1 MLNPKKGLI
10 ISLVALLTAILIGAN
25 AACVMFFDTITTYL
39 CGSGINFEMGG
50 LSETLAA
57 SDDLIREIQEEGSV
71 LVKNDDNCLP
81 LTKDELSRVN
91 VFGWRHID
99 NGWIA
104 GASGSVFG
112 NNKSNLERVTTL
124 LEGFEASNIEWNT
137 NLTKMYEDFYNIH
150 DGKCLEVG
158 EKYYAVS
165 EPDASYYTEELIN
178 DAKEFSNVA
187 IVVIG
192 RNGGEGADL
201 PLYQQVRKADG
212 TIEKRTDRNYLEL
225 TVEEEDMVRI
235 AAENFEK
242 TIVLIDSVYACS
254 YDFLDKYDIEA
265 CLWVSGG
272 GQAGAYSIPKIL
284 SGKVNPS
291 GKLTYTVPYDFRDDP
306 SYYNGSSVGGAGAH
320 ASYVEDIYVGY
331 RWFETADAEG
341 YWNERTRTFDKALEG
356 GGSETVTKTGYD
368 AVVQYPFG
376 HGLSYTDFEW
386 TVDEFTSTDTVL
398 TASSVISVD
407 VTVTNVGE
415 KKGKEV
421 VQLYATPPY
430 TDGGIE
436 KSAVNL
442 VAFDKT
448 IMLRPGESQ
457 TLTLSFTLSDIAS
470 YDCYDKNG
478 NGFAGYELEAG
489 EYVVSLRKDAHNV
502 VDAENASITYN
513 LSSGIKIEVDP
524 VTGAKVENRFTGDTA
539 YSGMPIDG
547 TGSDQGQIPLMTR
560 ADFAGTFPTKRTS
573 DRTGSKVNA
582 SKVYLY
588 EPVGDEIL
596 TEMPTQGDGTPGKY
610 LFYTKEDGSPANDSE
625 LRTGKGLVINKELMM
640 ELGNPDNYDSEKW
653 NEVLN
658 QLSINDLKILTKCG
672 GYRTEHIVS
681 VGKMYCFDN
690 DGGAGML
697 RHINT
702 NDAINPNREQ
712 WSLFGTTSMTAA
724 TWNTDLYYA
733 IGNAIAAEGALSG
746 INGWYSP
753 SCNLVRSPFGGR
765 GSEYGSEDPLI
776 AGMTAAEAVRG
787 ATTNG
792 LYTYVKHFAVN
803 QSESG
808 RSGKFTW
815 LSEQSLRELYLKTF
829 QITVQHGKTN
839 GIMTAMNRLGA
850 VWTGGNHAL
859 LNDILRDEWGFK
871 GCVITDYVDPKTNAG
886 AYGWYKQGIY
896 AGNDLFLSNASTRNN
911 LTLGGWEDDP
921 TYIGFVRQACKN
933 ILYSRANAY
942 YISQTTE
949 VESGSKIDSDMIVV
963 SEQPFAWWVVP
974 LAGLDIV
981 ILGGIL
987 LLLLSLF
994 EKKGFLKILTIII
1007 MVAAIV
1013 LSGGYSY
1020 LQMAGNQL
1028 EETTVEAMM
1037 IKQLPTKT
1045 EYWEGELFDPTGI
1058 ILVVQY
1064 SDGTLDENVTEGFDW
1079 DLKDPL
1085 TADNDEVKISMGTK
1099 AKYVEIQVN
1108 VRTPVSLTV
1117 LENPDRLVYAAGEK
1131 FSPDGLQLLATYDDG
1146 SERVI
1151 TDGFMYPSTRLQ
1163 EGTEYVTIRYN
1174 GKSIDLPI
1182 TVTKVAKSV
1191 VVTSG
1196 PLNTTYMAGQ
1206 FFDPTGMV
1214 IIATFEDGTS
1224 MDITEQINMSTK
1236 RLQSGD
1242 TKLVFNVLG
1251 QTFEQ
1256 AVTVTSNPHV
1266 KANVYAEIPETCTED
1281 GKRAYVTCSHCDK
1294 FFTDEY
1300 LAYEITDLT
1309 IPKHHILAASEADPS
1324 KGIQVRKCIRCD
1336 SAESESPVV
1345 YYNFTKADIIDS
1357 ANTKMTDTAGSS
1369 SKNIQNANQFAYRN
1383 QYMLNFKQEDDGVQF
1398 TFTADKA
1405 GRVVIVLKM
1414 SSAYFKTIHRGDGDR
1429 WTTGD
1434 MQLNK
1439 VANIKFNGNLIR
1451 FADNVILY
1459 GADNLKGSVAGTTE
1473 GNQTYANTVNWQ
1485 YVTFEVDAVEGD
1497 NVISVQT
1504 KACTDYP
1511 DINNLE
1517 SGYSSFALDTA
1528 AIYGDIFFEEEEEET
1543 IEISD
1548 TIKEFVHEFTS
1559 EDQTA
1564 ENTNPP
1570 EGRYLLTHHDIK
1582 TATSKNILKA
1592 LALASGG
1599 DYLTH
1604 FYGGAAVTKTFT
1616 STIEGKATVVLKAAS
1631 GYITRMENFSTYE
1644 TGDMIFNKIMKIT
1657 VNGKDVVFGD
1667 DVVLKG
1673 NTTYKDYTCMGVW
1686 TTITFE
1692 MDVKIG
1698 ENTIVFTSLFPDDG
1712 SGNPLYVD
1720 PGKNGTQSSFQLDN
1734 MMLSMG
1740 THEHSFGEWTK
1751 ADANNHTR
1759 SCICGEKE
1767 TAAHSFD
1774 DGVETK
1780 APTHLEVGE
1789 KTYTCSGCS
1798 ATRTEEIAKIAGH
1811 SFGEWSKVDD
1821 ASHARTCECGETET
1835 APHGWNAG
1843 EETKAPTHLEVGEM
1857 TYTCPVCSATKTEE
1871 IAKIADHNFGK
1882 WSKLDDNNHARTCEC
1897 GETET
1902 APHGWNAGEETKAPT
1917 HLEAGETTY
1926 TCSDCSATKTEE
1938 IAKIADHSFGKWS
1951 KVDDESHSR
1960 TCECGETE
1968 TAPHGWDVGVT
1979 TKEPTEEEE
1988 GIKLYTCDDC
1998 GHTKSVS
2005 IGTLSHTHTFAAEWS
2020 HDGNYHWYATTC
2032 GHDSVEGVVTK
2043 IAHSFGEGVETKP
2056 ATHLEAGEMTYTC
2069 SECSAIK
2076 TEEIAKIAGHS
2087 FGKWSKVD
2095 DASHSRACE
2104 CGETET
2110 APHAWNAGE
2119 ETKAPT
2125 HLEAGEMTYTCSDC
2139 SATKIE
2145 EIAKIAG
2152 HSFSEWSKV
2161 DDESHSRTCECGETE
2176 TAPHGFDD
2184 GVVTKEPT
2192 EEEEGVKT
2200 YTCSTCGHTKTEAID
2215 KLESGDISASNT
2227 SFTYDFTNAD
2237 QSAQNNSN
2245 PPSNRNNLTYHNI
2258 ATATSNNIKKALA
2271 LANNG
2276 DYLTHF
2282 YGGAAVTK
2290 TFTSSVSGKATV
2302 TFKIASGYITYS
2314 DSGFTKYQTGDMI
2327 VNKILKFT
2335 VNGVDIVLGDD
2346 VVLKGDTTKNDYS
2359 CMGLWTDV
2367 NFEIDLKA
2375 GVNTI
2380 VLTSIFPDD
2389 GTGKALYN
2397 DNGSTGT
2404 QSSFQLDTMTVNLL
2418 SAEYDLTEENDSFT
2432 HNFTAQDQTA
2442 QNDHNPP
2449 SDRVNV
2455 NYVSTATASSTAQ
2468 KATKLATN
2476 EDYVSHFYGGAA
2488 VTKSFTAES
2497 SGKATVTFKIAS
2509 GYLTKAA
2516 SGVYATGDMVV
2527 NKVMR
2532 ITVNGVD
2539 VVFGDDLVLKG
2550 DTSKQSYA
2558 CMANWTYITFE
2569 MDVKRGLNTIVL
2581 TSLFPEDADGNALYN
2596 DPGANG
2602 TQSSFQLDTVTVT
2615 LKHEYDLTAVR
2626 NSLTHNFTAVDQ
2638 SAQNNCNPPQNRYDI
2653 NYSTTSNS
2661 SSTAQLATKLA
2672 TDEDYLSRFY
2682 GGGAVTKTFTSSVA
2696 GKATVTFKIASG
2708 YLTEAAS
2715 GVYKTGD
2722 MVVNKI
2728 MKITAN
2734 GIDVAFSDDLVLAGD
2749 STTGTYACM
2758 ANWSYVTFEMDVV
2771 VGENSIV
2778 LTSLYPTDDEGK
2790 LLYKDPGAD
2799 GTQSSFQLDTVTV
2812 TLN

>member
-1 MLNPKKGLI
+1 MLKPKNGLK

-71 LVKNDDNCLP
+71 LVKNDENCLP
-81 LTKDELSRVN
+81 LTKEELSRVN

-124 LEGFEASNIEWNT
+124 LEGFEANNIEWNT

-376 HGLSYTDFEW
+376 HGLSYTEFEW

-502 VDAENASITYN
+502 VDTENANISYN

-560 ADFAGTFPTKRTS
+560 ADFAGTFPTKRTA

-640 ELGNPDNYDSEKW
+640 ELGNPDNYDSDKW

-963 SEQPFAWWVVP
+963 SEQPFAWWVIP
-974 LAGLDIV
+974 LVGLDIV
-981 ILGGIL
+981 IVGAIL
-987 LLLLSLF
+987 LLLLSLS
-994 EKKGFLKILTIII
+994 EKKKGFFKGLFKSVIVII
-1007 MVAAIV
+1007 MLAALL
-1013 LSGGYSY
+1013 LSTVYSY
-1020 LQMAGNQL
+1020 LKMSGAQL
-1028 EETTVEAMM
+1028 SEATVEAMM
-1037 IKQLPTKT
+1037 IKQLPEKT
-1045 EYWEGELFDPTGI
+1045 EYWEGELFDPTGL

-1064 SDGTLDENVTEGFDW
+1064 SDGTIDENVTEGFDW

-1182 TVTKVAKSV
+1182 TVTKMAKSV

-1196 PLNTTYMAGQ
+1196 PLNTAYMAGQ

-1224 MDITEQINMSTK
+1224 MDITDQINMSTK

-1251 QTFEQ
+1251 RTFEQ
-1256 AVTVTSNPHV
+1256 AVTVTANPHV
-1266 KANVYAEIPETCTED
+1266 KADVYAEIPETCTED

-1294 FFTDEY
+1294 YFTDEY

-1383 QYMLNFKQEDDGVQF
+1383 QYMLNFKQEGDGVQF

-1439 VANIKFNGNLIR
+1439 VANIKFNGDLIR
-1451 FADNVILY
+1451 FADSVTLY

-1657 VNGKDVVFGD
+1657 VNGNDVVFGD

-1698 ENTIVFTSLFPDDG
+1698 ENTIVLTSLFPDDG

-1734 MMLSMG
+1734 IMLSMG

-1751 ADANNHTR
+1751 ADDTNHTR

-1767 TAAHSFD
+1767 TASHSFD
-1774 DGVETK
+1774 EGVETK
-1780 APTHLEVGE
+1780 
-1789 KTYTCSGCS
+1789 S
-1798 ATRTEEIAKIAGH
+1798 
-1811 SFGEWSKVDD
+1811 
-1821 ASHARTCECGETET
+1821 
-1835 APHGWNAG
+1835 
-1843 EETKAPTHLEVGEM
+1843 
-1857 TYTCPVCSATKTEE
+1857 
-1871 IAKIADHNFGK
+1871 
-1882 WSKLDDNNHARTCEC
+1882 
-1897 GETET
+1897 
-1902 APHGWNAGEETKAPT
+1902 PT
-1917 HLEAGETTY
+1917 HLEAGEMTY
-1926 TCSDCSATKTEE
+1926 TCSVCSATKTEE
-1938 IAKIADHSFGKWS
+1938 IAKIADHSFGDWAKVDDESHTRICECGETETEAHGWNGGAVTKAATHLEVGEMTYTCSVCSATRTEEIAKIADHSFSKWA

-1960 TCECGETE
+1960 VCECGETE
-1968 TAPHGWDVGVT
+1968 TAPHGFDDGVT

-1988 GIKLYTCDDC
+1988 GIKLYTCADC

-2005 IGTLSHTHTFAAEWS
+2005 IGTLSHTHTFATEWS
-2020 HDGNYHWYATTC
+2020 HDDNYHWYATTC

-2043 IAHSFGEGVETKP
+2043 IAHSFGEGVETK
-2056 ATHLEAGEMTYTC
+2056 AA
-2069 SECSAIK
+2069 
-2076 TEEIAKIAGHS
+2076 
-2087 FGKWSKVD
+2087 
-2095 DASHSRACE
+2095 
-2104 CGETET
+2104 
-2110 APHAWNAGE
+2110 
-2119 ETKAPT
+2119 T

-2139 SATKIE
+2139 SATRTE
-2145 EIAKIAG
+2145 EIAKIAD
-2152 HSFSEWSKV
+2152 HSFGDWAKV
-2161 DDESHSRTCECGETE
+2161 DDESHTRTCECGESE

-2227 SFTYDFTNAD
+2227 SFTYEFTNAD

-2271 LANNG
+2271 LASGG

-2290 TFTSSVSGKATV
+2290 AFTSTVSGKATV

-2314 DSGFTKYQTGDMI
+2314 DSKFTKYQTGDMI

-2367 NFEIDLKA
+2367 TFEIDLKA

-2389 GTGKALYN
+2389 GTGKSLYN

-2404 QSSFQLDTMTVNLL
+2404 QSSFQLDNMTVNLL
-2418 SAEYDLTEENDSFT
+2418 SVEYDLTEENDSLT

-2449 SDRVNV
+2449 SNRVNV

-2468 KATKLATN
+2468 KATTLATN
-2476 EDYVSHFYGGAA
+2476 EDYVSYFYGGAA

-2516 SGVYATGDMVV
+2516 SGVYTTGDMVV

-2615 LKHEYDLTAVR
+2615 LKHEYDLTAKR
-2626 NSLTHNFTAVDQ
+2626 NSLTHNFTAADQ
-2638 SAQNNCNPPQNRYDI
+2638 SAQNDHTPPSNRVNV
-2653 NYSTTSNS
+2653 NYVSTATA
-2661 SSTAQLATKLA
+2661 SSTAQKATKLA
-2672 TDEDYLSRFY
+2672 TNEDYVSYFY
-2682 GGGAVTKTFTSSVA
+2682 GGGAVTKTFTSSVE

-2708 YLTEAAS
+2708 YLTKAAS
-2715 GVYKTGD
+2715 GVYTTGD
-2722 MVVNKI
+2722 MVVNKV

-2734 GIDVAFSDDLVLAGD
+2734 DVDVAFSDDLVLAGD

-2771 VGENSIV
+2771 AGENSIV

-2790 LLYKDPGAD
+2790 LLYKDPGTD
-2799 GTQSSFQLDTVTV
+2799 GTQSSFLLDTVTV